1 MYLCVNKSLKTA
13 GISAATSHIL
23 TVPFITA
30 LEQLREV
37 RGFTHRGRK
46 NIQWK
51 AANAGHAHKSV
62 KYDKMVPMFL
72 VRIVRPLRYAFWFL
86 RHRSS

>member
-13 GISAATSHIL
+13 GISAPTLHIL

-37 RGFTHRGRK
+37 RGFTQRGRK
-46 NIQWK
+46 NIEWK
-51 AANAGHAHKSV
+51 AAIIIYILNHSIQAILDES
-62 KYDKMVPMFL
+62 
-72 VRIVRPLRYAFWFL
+72 WF
-86 RHRSS
+86 HNFSS

>member
-13 GISAATSHIL
+13 GISAPTSHIL

-37 RGFTHRGRK
+37 RGPKHQGRK
-46 NIQWK
+46 NIEWKAAINRLREVRGFKHQGRKNIEWK
-51 AANAGHAHKSV
+51 AANK
-62 KYDKMVPMFL
+62 
-72 VRIVRPLRYAFWFL
+72 
-86 RHRSS
+86 